1 MIDVVEADIIVHFSR
16 HFLGGWHGFAVVSD
30 RGLSLTMGFLG
41 RYVVNANYYLVV
53 VCLTFFGTHLLTY
66 RLVPDFDIIIFINLF
81 LS

>member
-1 MIDVVEADIIVHFSR
+1 MIDVVEADISLRFPR